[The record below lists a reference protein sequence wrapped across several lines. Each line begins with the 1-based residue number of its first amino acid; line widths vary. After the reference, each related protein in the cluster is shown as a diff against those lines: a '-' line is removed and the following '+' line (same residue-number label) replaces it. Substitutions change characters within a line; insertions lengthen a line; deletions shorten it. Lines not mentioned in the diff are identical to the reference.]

1 MININKL
8 SWPRSDGGCPAV
20 AAVVAVS
27 ELRGGDGGEVHG
39 ARHQDVVSRPVPVD
53 R

>member
-1 MININKL
+1 M
-8 SWPRSDGGCPAV
+8 

-53 R
+53 SSASKSCIRIASEGS

>member
-1 MININKL
+1 MAAVE
-8 SWPRSDGGCPAV
+8 AV
-20 AAVVAVS
+20 A

-39 ARHQDVVSRPVPVD
+39 ARHQDVVPWSVPVD